1 MSRAVPHGPHESPHS
16 HCRRLRSGLAAP
28 QAQKQAEDGRLQGQ
42 HGHRSVCSSELPQRP
57 GCQRPA
63 LTESGRRVDSGSAS
77 SSRTAGGRNVRGCL
91 FRGGPVSVNGCFT
104 NPVSDGS
111 PSLAAT
117 VTIRLRREQSAPPRR
132 AVRHATQASHATEA
146 GGRTES
152 PGPQPELSFPPRP
165 ASCSPTERSPFEE
178 LGVRDPL
185 PHTLVPLR
193 NIPEHL

>member
-1 MSRAVPHGPHESPHS
+1 MDPTS
-16 HCRRLRSGLAAP
+16 HRTPTAGGSEAGCGP
-28 QAQKQAEDGRLQGQ
+28 QARKRAEDGRLQGQ

-57 GCQRPA
+57 GCQHPA
-63 LTESGRRVDSGSAS
+63 LTEGGWRVDSGSAS

-91 FRGGPVSVNGCFT
+91 FRGGPVSAVNGCFT

-111 PSLAAT
+111 PSPAAT
-117 VTIRLRREQSAPPRR
+117 ATIRLRREQSAPPRR
-132 AVRHATQASHATEA
+132 VVRHAMQASHATEA
-146 GGRTES
+146 GGWTES

-165 ASCSPTERSPFEE
+165 ASCSPTERLPFGD